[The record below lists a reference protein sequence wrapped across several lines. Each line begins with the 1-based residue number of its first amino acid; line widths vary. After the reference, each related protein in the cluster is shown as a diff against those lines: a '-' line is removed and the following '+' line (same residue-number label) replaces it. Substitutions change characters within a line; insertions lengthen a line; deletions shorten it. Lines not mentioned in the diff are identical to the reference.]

1 MVLATTGATSSIA
14 ALIPCLGRKF
24 RAAHA
29 GCRTAHPRPPTQ
41 LRILDVASKE
51 RGSGYPDSDQLKAHL
66 PGCGCSGC
74 FCSGGWLG
82 CCSGGG
88 VLGRGSELLGC
99 CGGAARRSGG
109 LSCGRWFG
117 FGSGALSWSCGL
129 FDGGCAGLSCGFFG
143 GFSRGG
149 GLLGCRCGGIF
160 SWGCGLSAGRLFSG
174 GLEAFGFGRSR
185 LFGWASGRGCAFGR
199 LAFGAGALRFVF
211 VSGGC
216 SLRYAGGRF
225 SGRAFPA
232 AGLAFA
238 DERAGTTPGPRKT
251 PGFGVA
257 ATGGFPWFAE
267 AWNSRL
273 FLAVCCCCICIGV
286 ACRCASR
293 ATAISA
299 EVGRAVLPPFPPL

>member
-1 MVLATTGATSSIA
+1 MAVIHSQRELDALAAAGLALANADTLAEALQIVADGAA
-14 ALIPCLGRKF
+14 G
-24 RAAHA
+24 AAHA
-29 GCRTAHPRPPTQ
+29 DVAIVRADVDGRAAALGVATGSQALAAELARSGFALDELPRRDESELARMPTVVQRTAKRVRASAVLLLPVHVDGRVGGSLELFRAGEPFDDGEIRLAQ
-41 LRILDVASKE
+41 LAAAQASLAV
-51 RGSGYPDSDQLKAHL
+51 R
-66 PGCGCSGC
+66 
-74 FCSGGWLG
+74 
-82 CCSGGG
+82 
-88 VLGRGSELLGC
+88 
-99 CGGAARRSGG
+99 
-109 LSCGRWFG
+109 
-117 FGSGALSWSCGL
+117 
-129 FDGGCAGLSCGFFG
+129 
-143 GFSRGG
+143 
-149 GLLGCRCGGIF
+149 
-160 SWGCGLSAGRLFSG
+160 
-174 GLEAFGFGRSR
+174 
-185 LFGWASGRGCAFGR
+185 
-199 LAFGAGALRFVF
+199 AFGAGALRFVF

-267 AWNSRL
+267 AWNSWL